1 MRNIITLLWLALS
14 SLSAVAQIQAGIPE
28 APKKVEFANIIVEL
42 SPEAQALVNKEIVG
56 LLTPQNNYLDQ
67 KLERM
72 QLFFPLIERILKE
85 EDVPEDFKYMAVVE
99 SSLNPESISSSN
111 AIGFWQFKEATGRE
125 LGLKIDNA
133 VDERK
138 HIYFST
144 KAAALYLKK
153 NNLLFKNWVSSM
165 LAHAMGP
172 GGAASAVPVEW
183 SFANEIRF
191 TETTNRYLI
200 KAIAHR
206 IAYEHRL
213 NRLRDSPRKFIEY
226 NTRGKSL
233 AEIAV
238 ELTVD
243 INELRKF
250 NSWLYAPS
258 IPEDKDYLVLVPVRV
273 EDTQQVVDK
282 IRKRSDLKS
291 VDVGYPVLKRMTVVS
306 TSPDDPIL
314 YEING
319 KKGILAQPGDEV
331 AQMSE
336 KAKVKIK
343 KFLRYNDM
351 TDKDITREGQIYYLQ
366 PKNTKGPVPF
376 YTVRNQQNMWEIS
389 QIYAVK
395 LKSLLKFN
403 RMKKDEP
410 LQVGRVVWMQK
421 RRPKSTPVEIIQDA
435 IPERPSIPVRDTYDP
450 VVRNTTPPPAEVAKE
465 ETPKEE
471 VKPPVV
477 ETKPEVQPEKTVILP
492 EKPPV
497 IMTDTP
503 KRTEVRPEPKNT
515 GTTPSLPKKHVV
527 KQGETLFSIAKKYNM
542 TAAEIRQLN
551 NMGPGEPLKYGQTLI
566 LTGTPSYQEN
576 QVAEEPVVREPR
588 IPASGTVVARTHK
601 VERGET
607 LFSIA
612 RKYDLK
618 VADLRRFNNFGPE
631 DVLKYGQTLK
641 VSEGGQTAI
650 NTGLPAEPA
659 EEVRTP
665 KPLTAEARPAPLKTH
680 VVSRGETLFS
690 IARKYDVTMQQ
701 LQDWNNLSDRSVD
714 AGQKLKIGEGPSPS
728 PQESGSKPVK
738 HKVERG
744 DTLYSIAKKYGVSQ
758 SEIKELNN
766 LESGNVQLGKVLI
779 IKR

>member
-1 MRNIITLLWLALS
+1 MRNIVTALWIALS
-14 SLSAVAQIQAGIPE
+14 SLPVFGQFAGIPE

-42 SPEAQALVNKEIVG
+42 SPETQALVNKEITA

-72 QLFFPLIERILKE
+72 QLYFPLIERILKE

-99 SSLNPESISSSN
+99 SSLLPESISSSN
-111 AIGFWQFKEATGRE
+111 ALGFWQFKEPTARE

-172 GGAASAVPVEW
+172 GGAGEVVPVEW
-183 SFANEIRF
+183 SFANEIKF
-191 TETTNRYLI
+191 GDKTPRYLI

-226 NTRGKSL
+226 STRGKSL

-273 EDTQQVVDK
+273 EETQEVAEK
-282 IRKRSDLKS
+282 IKKRSDLKS

-331 AQMSE
+331 AQMSA
-336 KAKVKIK
+336 KAKIKIK
-343 KFLRYNDM
+343 KFLKYNDM

-366 PKNTKGPVPF
+366 PKNTKGPIPY
-376 YTVRNQQNMWEIS
+376 YTVRSRQTMWDIS
-389 QIYAVK
+389 QIYSVK

-410 LQVGRVVWMQK
+410 LQMGRIVWMQK
-421 RRPKSTPVEIIQDA
+421 KRPKSTPVEIIQDA
-435 IPERPSIPVRDTYDP
+435 LPERPASLPVRDTYDP
-450 VVRNTTPPPAEVAKE
+450 STKPVVSAPVDTPKT
-465 ETPKEE
+465 ETPVADTRPTVIEKQ
-471 VKPPVV
+471 PDF
-477 ETKPEVQPEKTVILP
+477 QPEKKVTVP
-492 EKPPV
+492 ERPV
-497 IMTDTP
+497 VTEAP
-503 KRTEVRPEPKNT
+503 KKTEVRPESRNVPT
-515 GTTPSLPKKHVV
+515 PTTVIPKKHIV
-527 KQGETLFSIAKKYNM
+527 KQGETLFSIASRYNM
-542 TAAEIRQLN
+542 TTAQIRQMN
-551 NMGPGEPLKYGQTLI
+551 NMGAADPIQYGQELI
-566 LTGTPSYQEN
+566 LDPSLALAKPR
-576 QVAEEPVVREPR
+576 VEEPVGRQ
-588 IPASGTVVARTHK
+588 PATVVAAKTHK
-601 VERGET
+601 VEKGET

-618 VADLRRFNNFGPE
+618 VADIRRFNNFGPD

-641 VSEGGQTAI
+641 VSEGETYTRA
-650 NTGLPAEPA
+650 TTPAVVQEEP
-659 EEVRTP
+659 VP
-665 KPLTAEARPAPLKTH
+665 VSKPVIPEAKSVPLKVH

-690 IARKYDVTMQQ
+690 IARKYDVTMQE

-714 AGQKLKIGEGPSPS
+714 AGQKLKIGTGTEEARNDSS
-728 PQESGSKPVK
+728 NKPVR

-758 SEIKELNN
+758 SEIKALNN
-766 LESGNVQLGKVLI
+766 LEDGNVQLGKVLI